1 MELGDV
7 KSDLV
12 RNLNE
17 EKKMTREF
25 IQLTDQDIKFVSGGS
40 RIENNE
46 SVRTYNGNNL
56 QYGTNGNVVDMDLF
70 YTGVVFTMLGAAALA
85 TAPFV
90 AIGTVGAIG
99 LAASGGVLGTGG
111 GILINTA
118 H

>member
-1 MELGDV
+1 
-7 KSDLV
+7 
-12 RNLNE
+12 
-17 EKKMTREF
+17 
-25 IQLTDQDIKFVSGGS
+25 
-40 RIENNE
+40 
-46 SVRTYNGNNL
+46 
-56 QYGTNGNVVDMDLF
+56 MDLF

-85 TAPFV
+85 AAPFV